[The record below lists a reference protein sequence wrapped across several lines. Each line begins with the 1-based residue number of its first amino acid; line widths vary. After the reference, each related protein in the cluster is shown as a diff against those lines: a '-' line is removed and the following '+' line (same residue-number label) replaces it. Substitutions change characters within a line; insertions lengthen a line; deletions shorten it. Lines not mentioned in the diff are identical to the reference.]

1 MKAETAKRRQKEGRR
16 YVSEAQLNPSSEF
29 TGDEMAYARMIR
41 KPMGM
46 PGGPGGDGEDGEFT
60 VKLLKEEGLKLT
72 FSKQA
77 LMPNGS
83 SGESSRK
90 KHKDQELSYSDGVHD
105 PLERTPRR
113 RDPPTWLKENPDYE
127 VEGDMLE
134 LLVNRSKRKRRRRAD
149 KALTGTEKV
158 KVINMR
164 TGKKVGAA
172 FSPMLQD
179 LREYLEEN
187 PDNAVSPDWAEAC
200 GTRYAQNDRLENQ
213 ILRF

>member
-1 MKAETAKRRQKEGRR
+1 MVVSGQWPSGRR

-41 KPMGM
+41 KPMAM

-60 VKLLKEEGLKLT
+60 VKLLKVGLLLALPGASERFSLRVEFKVLLPRQEEGLKLT

-90 KHKDQELSYSDGVHD
+90 KHKDQEVRVRVRLGGKFKTLPIYPTYFQLISSQLSYSDGVHD

-134 LLVNRSKRKRRRRAD
+134 VRST
-149 KALTGTEKV
+149 L
-158 KVINMR
+158 
-164 TGKKVGAA
+164 
-172 FSPMLQD
+172 
-179 LREYLEEN
+179 
-187 PDNAVSPDWAEAC
+187 
-200 GTRYAQNDRLENQ
+200 
-213 ILRF
+213 